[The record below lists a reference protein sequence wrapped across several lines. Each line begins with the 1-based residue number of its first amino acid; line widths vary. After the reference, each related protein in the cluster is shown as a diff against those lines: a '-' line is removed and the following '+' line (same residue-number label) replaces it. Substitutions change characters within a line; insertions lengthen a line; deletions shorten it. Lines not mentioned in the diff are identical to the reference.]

1 MPVTRDLPA
10 RIRTCTTNLYGS
22 HLGVFDAKP
31 PTRPWVKDSR
41 FWRYSVCEPTK
52 LTPIQ
57 TVPLDAPLQGLVPNL
72 LHFFPKD
79 RETATIPRNGSGI
92 SDTSRVLKVS
102 NGTVI
107 SAIAKQEDQ
116 LISVNPNI
124 RQLLAEEDGMAA
136 RILPACE
143 EAELDELWSFVGNKF
158 NQRWLWYAVDH
169 KTNTVL
175 AYVFGRRKDK
185 VFRKLK

>member
-72 LHFFPKD
+72 LHFFPKE
-79 RETATIPRNGSGI
+79 RETATIPRNGEIVPMSLNNTFQPLVVVQMCV
-92 SDTSRVLKVS
+92 SDCITDGQNVL
-102 NGTVI
+102 TQ
-107 SAIAKQEDQ
+107 AI
-116 LISVNPNI
+116 
-124 RQLLAEEDGMAA
+124 
-136 RILPACE
+136 
-143 EAELDELWSFVGNKF
+143 
-158 NQRWLWYAVDH
+158 
-169 KTNTVL
+169 
-175 AYVFGRRKDK
+175 
-185 VFRKLK
+185 